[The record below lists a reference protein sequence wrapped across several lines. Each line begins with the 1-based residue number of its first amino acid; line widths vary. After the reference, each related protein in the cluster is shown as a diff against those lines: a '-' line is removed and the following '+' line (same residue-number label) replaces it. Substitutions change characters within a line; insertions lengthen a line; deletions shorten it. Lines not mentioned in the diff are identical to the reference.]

1 MICYYL
7 FKTAK
12 GEAGFALSPQGICRV
27 ILPGAKPAAIKQ
39 ELLEIYPELSSG
51 CFPPPPLAQRFVEEA
66 KAYFEGQPV
75 ALDHPLD
82 LQEASEFEWKVYR
95 ALQKVDYG
103 QVRTYGW
110 LAEEAGS
117 PAGARAVG
125 AALSKNPVPLIVP
138 CHRIVRSDGSL
149 GGFSAAGGTKLKQW
163 MLKLEAKRNFT
174 ADKRE

>member
-12 GEAGFALSPQGICRV
+12 GEAGFALSPAGICQV
-27 ILPGAKPAAIKQ
+27 ILPGLKPDLIRRQ
-39 ELLEIYPELSSG
+39 LSDTYEEISAG
-51 CFPPPPLAQRFVEEA
+51 CFPPPPLAQRFVEQA
-66 KAYFEGQPV
+66 KTYFEGRPV
-75 ALDHPLD
+75 DFDLALDLP
-82 LQEASEFEWKVYR
+82 QASAFELKVYR
-95 ALQKVDYG
+95 ILQKVGYG
-103 QVRTYGW
+103 QVQTYGW
-110 LAEEAGS
+110 LAERVGS

-163 MLKLEAKRNFT
+163 MLELEAK
-174 ADKRE
+174 KKE